1 MADLD
6 RLKKQVDFIIEADKI
21 KNILRMNY
29 TASGNRRENDAEHS
43 WHLALMAILLSEHAN
58 ASLNINKVLKM
69 ILIHDIVEI
78 DAGDA
83 YVYDE
88 KAKALQHEKE
98 IIAADRLFNMLPHD
112 QAVEYRQIWDEF
124 ENKITVEKIII
135 KSPDTFLE
143 FGWTIAIWKPSFTA
157 FMHEYLKQIQ
167 PLDCQELY
175 VGNVIQAAISA
186 GLKVGYELFDSGAC
200 IDLGKPED
208 LKVIYK
214 DW

>member
-6 RLKKQVDFIIEADKI
+6 RLKKQVEFIIEADKI

-43 WHLALMAILLSEHAN
+43 WHLALMAILLSEYAN
-58 ASLNINKVLKM
+58 APLNINKVLKM

-124 ENKITVEKIII
+124 ENKITAEAKFANALDRMHPMLMNYASEGRSWKENNISAEMVTSKNKHIDDGSSIMWNYCQKHII
-135 KSPDTFLE
+135 KPAVE
-143 FGWTIAIWKPSFTA
+143 EGW
-157 FMHEYLKQIQ
+157 L
-167 PLDCQELY
+167 
-175 VGNVIQAAISA
+175 
-186 GLKVGYELFDSGAC
+186 
-200 IDLGKPED
+200 
-208 LKVIYK
+208 
-214 DW
+214 

>member
-6 RLKKQVDFIIEADKI
+6 RLKKQVEFIVEADKI

-43 WHLALMAILLSEHAN
+43 WHLALMAILLSEYAN
-58 ASLNINKVLKM
+58 TPLDIIKVLKM

-88 KAKALQHEKE
+88 KAKTLQREKE

-124 ENKITVEKIII
+124 EDKITAEAKFANALDRMHPMLMNYA
-135 KSPDTFLE
+135 SQ
-143 FGWTIAIWKPSFTA
+143 GRSWK
-157 FMHEYLKQIQ
+157 E
-167 PLDCQELY
+167 
-175 VGNVIQAAISA
+175 NNISA
-186 GLKVGYELFDSGAC
+186 EMVTSKNKH
-200 IDLGKPED
+200 IDDGSSILWNYCQKHIIQSAVEEGW
-208 LKVIYK
+208 L
-214 DW
+214 